1 MTDSE
6 HAMGPLL
13 VNIVDNAPTPV
24 FMKDPQGRYLYANAA
39 YERTARLPR
48 RQIVG
53 RTDFDIWPRDVAEA
67 CREHDTEVMRL
78 RTPVQNESPVDVA
91 RGLPTFSALKF
102 PIFDDQGSVLGIC
115 GLLARVTDSLGEQV
129 RLHERNR
136 LAIELHDDA
145 LQVMATIAL
154 RLETLERDDVDN
166 QRGRLAAVRKM
177 VSEALQRL
185 RGLTT
190 DLQATE
196 SEDLDL
202 RAALEELLQSIERE
216 HSTSFSLDWRPR
228 EPLRPALALGLYR
241 IAHEALIN
249 VTKHAHASR
258 VEVGIVELSGEIRM
272 SIADDGIGFD
282 EANARSDDHMGL
294 LSMRSRAHS
303 LGGTLG
309 IRSRPGQG
317 TRVEISV
324 PDLRNGV
331 SSNGGE

>member
-6 HAMGPLL
+6 DALGPLL
-13 VNIVDNAPTPV
+13 QNVIDNAPTPV
-24 FMKDPQGRYLYANAA
+24 FVKDPRGRYLYANTA
-39 YERTARLPR
+39 YEGTARLPR
-48 RQIVG
+48 AEIVG
-53 RTDFDIWPRDVAEA
+53 RTDFDIWPPDVAEA
-67 CREHDTEVMRL
+67 CLEQDTETMRL
-78 RTPVQNESPVDVA
+78 RTPIQIESPVDVG

-102 PIFDDQGSVLGIC
+102 PIFDDQGSVQGIC
-115 GLLARVTDSLGEQV
+115 GFLSRITDSLGEQI

-154 RLETLERDDVDN
+154 RLETLERHDVDN
-166 QRGRLAAVRKM
+166 QRGRLAEVREM
-177 VSEALQRL
+177 VSDALQRL
-185 RGLTT
+185 RGLTA

-216 HSTSFSLDWRPR
+216 HSTSFSLDCRPG
-228 EPLRPALALGLYR
+228 RPIRPSLALGLYR

-249 VTKHAHASR
+249 VTKHARASGI
-258 VEVGIVELSGEIRM
+258 EVSIIGLRGEIRM
-272 SIADDGIGFD
+272 SIADDGIGFE
-282 EANARSDDHMGL
+282 EANVRSGDHMGL

-303 LGGTLG
+303 MGGTLT
-309 IRSRPGQG
+309 ILSRPDGEG

-324 PDLRNGV
+324 PDLPDLRPA
-331 SSNGGE
+331 